1 MYVQYDYIT
10 IVFYCYYCYYY
21 YYYYY
26 YIIINITI
34 KTHIKININ
43 LKIKHALN
51 SVLSNKSWKI
61 KFPQTLNFNISHL
74 LQQ

>member
-10 IVFYCYYCYYY
+10 IVF
-21 YYYYY
+21 
-26 YIIINITI
+26 IIIIVIIIIIIIIITITI
-34 KTHIKININ
+34 KTHIKINIK
-43 LKIKHALN
+43 LQIKHALN
-51 SVLSNKSWKI
+51 SVLSNKSWMM

>member
-10 IVFYCYYCYYY
+10 IVFIIIIVII
-21 YYYYY
+21 
-26 YIIINITI
+26 IIINIPI

-43 LKIKHALN
+43 LKIKNALN

>member
-1 MYVQYDYIT
+1 MYVQFDYIT
-10 IVFYCYYCYYY
+10 IVF
-21 YYYYY
+21 
-26 YIIINITI
+26 IIIIVIIIIIIIIIITITI

-51 SVLSNKSWKI
+51 SVLSNKSWMM

>member
-10 IVFYCYYCYYY
+10 IVF
-21 YYYYY
+21 
-26 YIIINITI
+26 IIIIVIIIIIIIFTITI

-51 SVLSNKSWKI
+51 SVLSNKSCMM

>member
-1 MYVQYDYIT
+1 M
-10 IVFYCYYCYYY
+10 FNM
-21 YYYYY
+21 
-26 YIIINITI
+26 IILLLFLLLLLLLLLLSIYLL
-34 KTHIKININ
+34 KTHIKMNIN

-51 SVLSNKSWKI
+51 SVLSNKSWMM

>member
-10 IVFYCYYCYYY
+10 IVF
-21 YYYYY
+21 
-26 YIIINITI
+26 IIIIIIIIIITITI

-51 SVLSNKSWKI
+51 SVLSNKSWMM